1 MDNLVDARGL
11 ACPEPVIC
19 TKKALEK
26 LEAGT
31 ITTIV
36 DNDVAKD
43 NIIRFAKS
51 FDYPVE
57 VEKKDENY
65 HIKIRKSGGL
75 IADIDSGKN
84 IAILITSKFLGRGND
99 ELGKVLTKSFF
110 FTLTETYPLPKTI
123 MFINSGIILTCE
135 GSNVLEEI
143 IDLEKKGVEILS
155 CGTCLDYYQ
164 LKDRLCVGSITNMYS
179 IVEKMINN
187 KLISV

>member
-1 MDNLVDARGL
+1 MDNFIDARGL

-26 LEAGT
+26 LETGT

-43 NIIRFAKS
+43 NIIRLAKS

-65 HIKIRKSGGL
+65 HIKIRKSGSL
-75 IADIDSGKN
+75 ITDMDSSKN
-84 IAILITSKFLGRGND
+84 IVMLISSQFLGRGND

-123 MFINSGIILTCE
+123 VFINSGIILTCQS
-135 GSNVLEEI
+135 SNVLKEI

-164 LKDRLCVGSITNMYS
+164 LKDRLCVGSITNMYT

>member
-1 MDNLVDARGL
+1 MENFVDARGL

-26 LEAGT
+26 LESGT

-43 NIIRFAKS
+43 NIVRLAKS

-65 HIKIRKSGGL
+65 YIKIRKSGSL
-75 IADIDSGKN
+75 ITDIDASKN
-84 IAILITSKFLGRGND
+84 IVMLISSQFLGRGND

-110 FTLTETYPLPKTI
+110 FTLTETQPLPKTI
-123 MFINSGIILTCE
+123 MFINSGIVLTCH

-155 CGTCLDYYQ
+155 CGTCLDYYN
-164 LKDRLCVGSITNMYS
+164 LKDRLCVGSITNMYT
-179 IVEKMINN
+179 IVEKMLNN
-187 KLISV
+187 KLISI